1 MADLTGRE
9 IRDAGTPDSEWL
21 PWLAA
26 QNIRQISLA
35 DLAADAQRLVVL
47 APHPDD
53 EILACG
59 GLLAGWTLQGHAGI
73 VIAVTDGE
81 ASHGTADIK
90 ACARMAAC
98 RAEESQAGL
107 RTLGIASPGITRLGI
122 ADGKVGDHL
131 DSLAQQ
137 LQTTLRP
144 TDVVVTTWQLDGH
157 PDHEATGRAAAQAC
171 AASGARLLQAPVW
184 MWHWSQPGDTR
195 VPWPALHALSLG
207 DVALKMKRKALQRHR
222 SQLIDRGDEPPVLV
236 PSIVERASRR
246 QEFFFL

>member
-1 MADLTGRE
+1 MAALTGRE
-9 IRDAGTPDSEWL
+9 IRDEGTPDSEWL

-26 QNIRQISLA
+26 QNIRHVSLA
-35 DLAADAQRLVVL
+35 DLATDAQRLVVL

-59 GLLAGWTLQGHAGI
+59 GLLAGWTLQGHAAK

-81 ASHGTADIK
+81 ASHGSADLK

-107 RTLGIASPGITRLGI
+107 RTLGIASPCITRLGI

-131 DSLAQQ
+131 DGLAQK
-137 LQTTLRP
+137 LQAMLWP
-144 TDVVVTTWQLDGH
+144 TDLVVTTWHLDGH
-157 PDHEATGRAAAQAC
+157 PDHEATALAAAHAC

-195 VPWPALHALSLG
+195 VPWAALRALRLG
-207 DVALKMKRKALQRHR
+207 DVALQMKRKALQRHQ
-222 SQLIDRGDEPPVLV
+222 SQLAGGADGPAVLV

-246 QEFFFL
+246 HEFFFL